1 MPGGAHG
8 HAKQW
13 EPEEDLLIIEY
24 HGKLGPKWKD
34 IAERLPGRSV
44 RMLEK
49 ELHSLSLSPTHATR
63 HPAATTLT
71 LPLHVAAWQVASV
84 RNRHQRIE
92 KGRKLREDGFET
104 KNRCHRCGEPR
115 RGHTCKAKLAEV
127 AIPGVDDQAGTNPL
141 LLTNQGPA
149 VTAAAAAAAL
159 PIPPPPFVSVATAPP
174 SSHLPEPGDPLS
186 LRRTRSASK
195 LPIPS
200 RLVDMEPPPRVSGGL
215 SVGID
220 ISSASG
226 GASGSGG
233 APHVSRS
240 NTSFFRDLAG
250 GDLFSPGSRDM
261 FQGDQTWALNP

>member
-24 HGKLGPKWKD
+24 HAKLGPKWKD

-44 RMLEK
+44 RVPECGAPLAV
-49 ELHSLSLSPTHATR
+49 LCRRRVRHTPPGGDHTHALPS
-63 HPAATTLT
+63 HAT
-71 LPLHVAAWQVASV
+71 QVASV